1 MHRHHD
7 DDDDV
12 WADIGLPSHP
22 AGRSVGLDGCPRLL
36 YVQPST
42 SFEKTKSFLLSSS
55 KKGGRKGKGNKE
67 AKQGMGIYSSW
78 CFYLRRGTMGWDG
91 WVGGKRTGAMHSQ
104 VIIFLLLLLSVCCI
118 ESTST
123 VRLRAEGRRQA
134 VAHAV
139 HHHSSSSYLSLL
151 LETKCWWWGCEK
163 GRKKL
168 EKKLRQQQQM
178 ICNGGGGL
186 QQHTRV
192 NSQKKQTGQTDGRI
206 GEKEE

>member
-1 MHRHHD
+1 MGGYR
-7 DDDDV
+7 
-12 WADIGLPSHP
+12 ITQPPS
-22 AGRSVGLDGCPRLL
+22 RSVCGPRWM
-36 YVQPST
+36 P
-42 SFEKTKSFLLSSS
+42 SSS
-55 KKGGRKGKGNKE
+55 LRSAINEFREDEIVFTILKQKGGKKRKGKGNKE

-139 HHHSSSSYLSLL
+139 HHHSSSSSYLSLL